1 MFGCGGDDAAT
12 DDGRDYVHGDEGND
26 FDDAVN
32 DLGLMFNDPA
42 TAGRPSPS
50 FNADILPILTNRC
63 AIPGCHVAGGPR
75 DIDLRTYDSV
85 IKGGDEGAL
94 PILTNRC
101 AIPGCHVAGG
111 PRDIDLR
118 TYGSVIKG
126 GDEGAIVIAADAME
140 SEMVE
145 EIAEGKMPPEGP
157 PLEAAQ
163 IQLIIDWINEGA
175 ENN

>member
-1 MFGCGGDDAAT
+1 MYRIKIAIVSLLVAGLMFGCGGDDAAT

-85 IKGGDEGAL
+85 IKGGDEGA
-94 PILTNRC
+94 
-101 AIPGCHVAGG
+101 
-111 PRDIDLR
+111 
-118 TYGSVIKG
+118 
-126 GDEGAIVIAADAME
+126 IVIAADAME

>member
-1 MFGCGGDDAAT
+1 MYRIKIAIVSLLVAGLMFGCGGDDAAT
-12 DDGRDYVHGDEGND
+12 DDSRDYVHGDEGND

-85 IKGGDEGAL
+85 IKGGDEG
-94 PILTNRC
+94 
-101 AIPGCHVAGG
+101 
-111 PRDIDLR
+111 
-118 TYGSVIKG
+118 
-126 GDEGAIVIAADAME
+126 IVIAADAME

>member
-50 FNADILPILTNRC
+50 FNADI
-63 AIPGCHVAGGPR
+63 
-75 DIDLRTYDSV
+75 
-85 IKGGDEGAL
+85 L

>member
-1 MFGCGGDDAAT
+1 MYRIKIAIVSLLVAGLMFGCGGDDAAT

-26 FDDAVN
+26 FDDVVN

-50 FNADILPILTNRC
+50 FNVDI
-63 AIPGCHVAGGPR
+63 
-75 DIDLRTYDSV
+75 
-85 IKGGDEGAL
+85 L